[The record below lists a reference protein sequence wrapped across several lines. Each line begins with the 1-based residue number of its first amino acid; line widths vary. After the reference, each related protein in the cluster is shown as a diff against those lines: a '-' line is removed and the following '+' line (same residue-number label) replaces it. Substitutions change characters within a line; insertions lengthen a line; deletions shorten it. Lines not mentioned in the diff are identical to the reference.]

1 MHECLCKSFAKI
13 VWVVPRQ
20 VLQNWGNLQRL
31 IIDEPV
37 RIADLAVI
45 ALQMLQPDLQEVG
58 TVAHDLPS
66 SLFLIAAAFAC
77 SPAGRS

>member
-58 TVAHDLPS
+58 TVAHDFAS
-66 SLFLIAAAFAC
+66 CLFLIAAALAC